1 MIDMQSTDPLDPI
14 GSIGPTERR
23 QATLERG
30 LAEFDRTVR
39 RRYVRRRVVR
49 FTLSSFAIVL
59 VVVIAT
65 RFGTS
70 DGRSRD
76 AAVLAGRPLPRYV
89 EVIRDDAQLTLELE
103 LASACE
109 RIGRGAGGRVYV
121 VECSRAPTR

>member
-1 MIDMQSTDPLDPI
+1 MIDMQSTDPIDLI
-14 GSIGPTERR
+14 GPTGPTERR

-49 FTLSSFAIVL
+49 FTLSSLAIVL

-65 RFGTS
+65 RFGT
-70 DGRSRD
+70 DGSRSND
-76 AAVLAGRPLPRYV
+76 GAVLAGRPLPRYV

-121 VECSRAPTR
+121 VECSLPSAR